1 MATAS
6 KPTTTPRT
14 EWVSLG
20 AAARELKESR
30 LKVLTRVIARELDA
44 QHIAGQTFISRKSL
58 DSLAATTT

>member
-6 KPTTTPRT
+6 KATTSTRD

-20 AAARELKESR
+20 AAARELSESR
-30 LKVLTRVIARELDA
+30 LKVLTRVVARELEA

-58 DSLAATTT
+58 DALAGAAT